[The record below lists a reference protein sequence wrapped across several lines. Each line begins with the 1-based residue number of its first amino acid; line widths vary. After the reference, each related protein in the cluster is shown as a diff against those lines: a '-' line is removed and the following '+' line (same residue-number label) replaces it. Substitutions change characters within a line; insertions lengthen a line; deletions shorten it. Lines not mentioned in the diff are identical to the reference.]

1 MYNVYT
7 MNVYIHYSFETERVN
22 KNIIVKEWLTHIKTC
37 QSIL

>member
-22 KNIIVKEWLTHIKTC
+22 KNIIVDVKND
-37 QSIL
+37 